1 METMKFDLATYV
13 LIPLLIFTLRI
24 FDVSLGTIRIIF
36 ISKGYKSIAP
46 FVGFI
51 EILIWII
58 AISRIMENLN
68 NWICY
73 VSYAGGFAAGNYAG
87 MLLEER
93 LAIGHELIRI
103 ITRKDAKDLI
113 DSLSNK
119 GYGVTSIN
127 ARGVTGEVGVV
138 YIIVNRKMLNETIEI
153 IKHYNPQA
161 LYTIED
167 IRYVNKEIYHMY
179 KPNIRKSR
187 LRLIKK
193 R

>member
-1 METMKFDLATYV
+1 METMKFDLVTYV

-36 ISKGYKSIAP
+36 ISKGYKPIAP

-68 NWICY
+68 NWVCY
-73 VSYAGGFAAGNYAG
+73 VAYAGGFAAGNYAG
-87 MLLEER
+87 MVLEER

-113 DSLSNK
+113 DSLRDK
-119 GYGVTSIN
+119 GYGITSIK
-127 ARGVTGEVGVV
+127 ARGVTGEVGII
-138 YIIVNRKMLNETIEI
+138 YIIVNRNMLNETIEI
-153 IKHYNPQA
+153 IKQYNPQA
-161 LYTIED
+161 LYTVED
-167 IRYVNKEIYHMY
+167 IRYVNKEIYHRY
-179 KPNIRKSR
+179 NPDIRKSR
-187 LRLIKK
+187 LTLIKK